1 MDETIKINSPQSVL
15 LLGDIAAAYDH
26 DSLSLTVEPSVE
38 LSLRQIAGK
47 TSFLHFPDQNLHI
60 ELGQLT
66 PLIPKAT
73 SRLVSNLINLSYAL
87 LLDIKINFGL
97 DIELKSIKPINA
109 NTFIAGY
116 ITALVRALAKLT
128 NSSISDQDLLS
139 QCLLQL
145 KQTKL
150 DIPLHVLGASLY
162 KGLIFTDPKQQL
174 AWPIDPH
181 NLTLFSLS
189 LKTPIAKKLK
199 RDILGH
205 ILKNRKKYYEN
216 LEQLGK
222 LANWG
227 SMALEKQDLSKFG
240 EYLNRTHKLLT
251 NFGLVNE
258 ETHRL
263 CLQAMLSGA
272 LGAKY
277 STELDTVLLVCDQK
291 GVEVKAELMKRGL
304 DVKEIVLE
312 KS

>member
-1 MDETIKINSPQSVL
+1 VPVIINTSLKQSIL
-15 LLGDIAAAYDH
+15 LLGDIAAAYDY

-38 LSLRQIAGK
+38 LSLRQVAGK
-47 TSFLHFPDQNLHI
+47 TSFLHFSDQNLHI

-73 SRLVSNLINLSYAL
+73 SRLVSNLINLSYCL
-87 LLDIKINFGL
+87 LLDARINFGV
-97 DIELKSIKPINA
+97 DIRLKSIEPINSD
-109 NTFIAGY
+109 TFLAAYLTGF
-116 ITALVRALAKLT
+116 VRGLAKLT
-128 NSSISDQDLLS
+128 NSSISDQDLLG

-145 KQTKL
+145 KQAKL

-174 AWPIDPH
+174 VQLIDPN

-189 LKTPIAKKLK
+189 LKKPIAKKFK
-199 RDILGH
+199 QDILGH

-216 LEQLGK
+216 LELLGK

-227 SMALEKQDLSKFG
+227 RMALEKQDLSKLG
-240 EYLNRTHKLLT
+240 EYLNRTQKLLA
-251 NFGLVNE
+251 NFGLINE

-263 CLQAMLSGA
+263 CLHAILSGA

-277 STELDTVLLVCDQK
+277 STELDKVLLVCDQK